1 MAHKTQGH
9 FPEVRVWGLEDK
21 YIKLSVLRSTD
32 TKVLYQGPDLTEF
45 LITSE
50 EKDQFEEETDQD
62 QGGDDYLPSEVISPL
77 QTKMKATDMQE

>member
-1 MAHKTQGH
+1 M
-9 FPEVRVWGLEDK
+9 
-21 YIKLSVLRSTD
+21 TD
-32 TKVLYQGPDLTEF
+32 F

-50 EKDQFEEETDQD
+50 EKDQFEKETDQD